1 MAEYNV
7 PQNRTNWVLADLVLA
22 PAVYVIAWVLLV
34 RFQSYNIYEYLA
46 SQDFMMNKIKP
57 SAMSGFAAHKWI
69 DLYVLWY
76 KGWIACGVG
85 LIGFVLSF
93 NEKVPGIGRQAF
105 IPFRK
110 WQINQIERT
119 RSMKKLDRH
128 ENPMFPPEVR
138 KDDPVYIRGS
148 KDARIGSGE
157 AILLGLRKRFKPDIE
172 SDKRLK
178 KKIERFSDYEPLL
191 MSKNS
196 RFRHV
201 LCVGGS
207 GSGKTA
213 SIIGP
218 FMWNDNL
225 SSKNA
230 VICINPKG
238 DEYLL
243 RVAVDPVMMRRETP
257 QFKKLEMEYMAALR
271 DGEERSFAR
280 WSMEVKGTSIK
291 PFALISLSHPELS
304 LQYDPLEYGDADQI
318 TKKIIYSADSMNNE
332 FYKSQQ
338 ETWTQSVML
347 LIQNDDDLRG
357 RLGLKHLHW
366 FTIDPKSRV
375 GDALSGIVDVD
386 AEVKF
391 PHIAERIRRQREYE
405 RLMNSGAKAEA
416 DKLKAQGLLTSEEL
430 DKILKHDENR
440 GRLRNI
446 MAMPKE
452 NLGGLSSHISQ
463 LIEDPVISGIF
474 TDSNRPSLNFRELMA
489 CGGVIYI
496 EVPTQ
501 SKAPQARAVARML
514 MMELQAYSAD
524 RDRGAEPK
532 TCDIFAFIDEFGSLV
547 YDEFINFI
555 DKARSS
561 RIGITLAH
569 QSLGNLEK
577 SHLSKSFRKEVLDN
591 CATKFIL
598 SIVDVETQKYFKE
611 VIGEAEVLRRSVSEA
626 DSRSTGEKSGS
637 SKGVTRG
644 FVEVREQVVTEADL
658 ACKRGLGFVRMLE
671 DDQSSWRGGISLG
684 YLPESGLRS
693 YSAVMSFL
701 EKERKNHKVRP
712 LPFYRFATDGQL
724 WDPVNDEVVR
734 AGSAHRG
741 KSAQGPA
748 NVENPV
754 KHGEQAPTGPGRVE
768 DDEPSEVL
776 PAADRSGPFGDA
788 ALEDEAKPSNPR
800 DFLLG
805 GNP

>member
-7 PQNRTNWVLADLVLA
+7 PQNRTNWVLADVILA
-22 PAVYVIAWVLLV
+22 PAIYIVLWVILV
-34 RFQSYNIYEYLA
+34 RFQSYNIYEWLA
-46 SQDFMMNKIKP
+46 SNPGMLQKMK
-57 SAMSGFAAHKWI
+57 STATAGFLAHRWI
-69 DLYVLWY
+69 DLYILWY
-76 KGWIACGVG
+76 RGWIALAVG
-85 LIGFVLSF
+85 LVGFILSF
-93 NEKVPGIGRQAF
+93 NDKVPGIGRQAY

-110 WQINQIERT
+110 WQINKIERT

-128 ENPMFPPEVR
+128 ENPMFPPAVR
-138 KDDPVYIRGS
+138 KDDPVYLKALKESAGS
-148 KDARIGSGE
+148 NG
-157 AILLGLRKRFKPDIE
+157 ILLGLRKRFKQDIE
-172 SDKRLK
+172 ADKRLRK
-178 KKIERFSDYEPLL
+178 RVEKFSDYEPLF
-191 MSKNS
+191 MSKDS

-201 LCVGGS
+201 LVVGGS

-218 FMWNDNL
+218 FMWNDNM
-225 SSKNA
+225 SGKNA
-230 VICINPKG
+230 VICMNPKG

-257 QFKKLEMEYMAALR
+257 EFKRLEMEYMTAAR
-271 DGEERSFAR
+271 EGDERSFAR
-280 WSMEVKGTSIK
+280 WSMEVKGKSIK

-318 TKKIIYSADSMNNE
+318 TKKIIYSADSMTNE
-332 FYKSQQ
+332 FYKAQQ
-338 ETWTQSVML
+338 ETWTQSILL
-347 LIQNDDDLRG
+347 LIQSDDDLRG

-405 RLMNSGAKAEA
+405 RLVNAGEKVEA
-416 DKLKAQGLLTSEEL
+416 AKLKAQGLLTPDEL

-474 TDSNRPSLNFRELMA
+474 TDSNRPSLNFREMMA

-577 SHLSKSFRKEVLDN
+577 THLSRSFRKEVFDN

-611 VIGEAEVLRRSVSEA
+611 VIGEAEVLRRSVTEA

-658 ACKRGLGFVRMLE
+658 ACKRGLGFVRILE
-671 DDQSSWRGGISLG
+671 DDQSSKRAAISLG
-684 YLPESGLRS
+684 YLPEAGLRS
-693 YSAVMSFL
+693 YSSVMSFL
-701 EKERKNHKVRP
+701 AKERANHRVRAQ
-712 LPFYRFATDGQL
+712 PFYKFATDGQL
-724 WDPVNDEVVR
+724 WDPVRDEVVR
-734 AGSAHRG
+734 AGYVHRG
-741 KSAQGPA
+741 KPDPFPAQVADEEANTRKAPTSERDEEDDGSSEDFRPAQG
-748 NVENPV
+748 E
-754 KHGEQAPTGPGRVE
+754 
-768 DDEPSEVL
+768 
-776 PAADRSGPFGDA
+776 GPFGDA
-788 ALEDEAKPSNPR
+788 ALDEAPKSSNPR

-805 GNP
+805 GDS

>member
-1 MAEYNV
+1 MAEYNI
-7 PQNRTNWVLADLVLA
+7 PQNRTNWVVADLVLA

-34 RFQSYNIYEYLA
+34 RFQSYNLYEYLA
-46 SQDFMMNKIKP
+46 SNSFMLQKIKE
-57 SAMSGFAAHKWI
+57 SSVSGFAAHKWI

-76 KGWIACGVG
+76 KGWIALAV
-85 LIGFVLSF
+85 GFVGFLLSF
-93 NEKVPGIGRQAF
+93 NEKIPGIGRQAY

-128 ENPMFPPEVR
+128 ENPLFPPEVR
-138 KDDPVYIRGS
+138 KNDPIYIQGA
-148 KDARIGSGE
+148 KDPRIAEGK
-157 AILLGLRKRFKPDIE
+157 AILLGFRKRFKPDIE
-172 SDKRLK
+172 ADKRLK
-178 KKIERFSDYEPLL
+178 KRVEKLSDYEPLV
-191 MSKNS
+191 MSKDS

-218 FMWNDNL
+218 FMWNDNM

-230 VICINPKG
+230 VICMNPKG

-243 RVAVDPVMMRRETP
+243 RVAVDPVMLRRETP
-257 QFKKLEMEYMAALR
+257 EFKKLEVEFMAAQR
-271 DGEERSFAR
+271 EGETRSFAK
-280 WSMEVKGTSIK
+280 WAMDVKRTSIK

-318 TKKIIYSADSMNNE
+318 TKKIIYSADSMTNE
-332 FYKSQQ
+332 FYKAQQ
-338 ETWTQSVML
+338 ETWTQSILL
-347 LIQNDDDLRG
+347 LIQSDDDLRG
-357 RLGLKHLHW
+357 RLGLRHLHW
-366 FTIDPKSRV
+366 FTIDPKTRV
-375 GDALSGIVDVD
+375 GDALSGVVDVD

-391 PHIAERIRRQREYE
+391 PHMAERIRRQREFE
-405 RLMNSGAKAEA
+405 RLMSSGEKDAAE
-416 DKLKAQGLLTSEEL
+416 KLKEKGLLTTEEL

-452 NLGGLSSHISQ
+452 NLAGLSSHISQ

-474 TDSNRPSLNFRELMA
+474 TDSDRPSLNFREMMS

-577 SHLSKSFRKEVLDN
+577 NHLSKSFRKEVLDN

-626 DSRSTGEKSGS
+626 DSRSTGDRSGS
-637 SKGVTRG
+637 SRGVTRG
-644 FVEVREQVVTEADL
+644 FVETREQVVTESDL
-658 ACKRGLGFVRMLE
+658 ACKRGFGFARILE
-671 DDQSSWRGGISLG
+671 DDQSFRRSAISLG

-693 YSAVMSFL
+693 YSSVMSFL
-701 EKERKNHKVRP
+701 GKERLNHKVRP

-734 AGSAHRG
+734 AGGVHRG
-741 KSAQGPA
+741 KPTQAPA
-748 NVENPV
+748 PIV
-754 KHGEQAPTGPGRVE
+754 KPASPIEQAPTGPNAVE

-776 PAADRSGPFGDA
+776 PAADRSGPYGDA
-788 ALEDEAKPSNPR
+788 ALEEEPKPSNPR

-805 GNP
+805 GKP